1 MEFPGPPADGSTPT
15 GQCRRFIV
23 DGPKPSRTLRRAPT
37 RPLAA
42 AVFFDDGKMIVLK
55 ADLKGGR
62 RAQAGAGRRRRPA
75 PMCHPPT
82 NGTHRRTIRNG
93 SIAVAG
99 TQVGSTPSVSRAHT
113 SLVAK
118 RIVKTAAHISGTTDV
133 STPAGVALYATAAS
147 RLRAPKLRALQEF
160 HVECSSHT
168 SRCSVKFF
176 SAHGGGR
183 GREVCSPAS

>member
-1 MEFPGPPADGSTPT
+1 MGFPGPPADGLTPT
-15 GQCRRFIV
+15 GQCRRVV

-42 AVFFDDGKMIVLK
+42 AVFFDDGKMTVLK

-118 RIVKTAAHISGTTDV
+118 RIVKTAAHISGTTGV

-147 RLRAPKLRALQEF
+147 RLRAPKLEALPAF
-160 HVECSSHT
+160 HVRTHRWWPSASSKRQRT
-168 SRCSVKFF
+168 SPVPQ
-176 SAHGGGR
+176 
-183 GREVCSPAS
+183 V